1 MSLAVH
7 LYLWRPSAHRH
18 HHNTSNGGHT
28 HSRGV
33 RAPADGPHGAQPPV
47 CCAIPPCKDDLELIK
62 HIKTTH
68 KLKYLCTVDLMFD
81 PIVENAFKGS
91 IKHKKKNPSSSPIP
105 TLVVAWRTTQLE
117 RREEGVGGLPR
128 FSGSNRS
135 VSSVLRFAPNF
146 VSSFY
151 T

>member
-1 MSLAVH
+1 
-7 LYLWRPSAHRH
+7 
-18 HHNTSNGGHT
+18 
-28 HSRGV
+28 
-33 RAPADGPHGAQPPV
+33 
-47 CCAIPPCKDDLELIK
+47 LELIK

-91 IKHKKKNPSSSPIP
+91 IKHKKNPSSSPIP

-117 RREEGVGGLPR
+117 RREGEGEVNLSRFGGCKPICLK
-128 FSGSNRS
+128 SAIGGSNM
-135 VSSVLRFAPNF
+135 LGFAPNL